1 MTDIDME
8 LQRLRRENKA
18 LRERLEEAER
28 IRQLDHS
35 EIFRLRRFIETVK
48 ENEQ

>member
-28 IRQLDHS
+28 IHQLDHS
-35 EIFRLRRFIETVK
+35 EIYRLRRFIETVSEK
-48 ENEQ
+48 GE